1 MFVKLK
7 KTSIV
12 SLQELGILLGGVSDC
27 NELGVHIGVHIGVY
41 KPYNW
46 L

>member
-1 MFVKLK
+1 MRLLIFDYFVLINFAN
-7 KTSIV
+7 SA
-12 SLQELGILLGGVSDC
+12 QWILL
-27 NELGVHIGVHIGVY
+27 GVHIGVY